1 MCSLT
6 TECVLLPQN
15 IPLHSLNGHMSG
27 IRVAVKPAYKPAN
40 AFDDAEVDPDEDLRV
55 QTQVCVCVRERTES
69 ERVRE

>member
-1 MCSLT
+1 
-6 TECVLLPQN
+6 
-15 IPLHSLNGHMSG
+15 MSG

-55 QTQVCVCVRERTES
+55 QTQVCVCERERTES